1 MKIQR
6 QKHAYGDLGS
16 SLVVQITLL
25 RHFCKLAGLA
35 IPTEKLMEFLNI
47 EKDATPLEVDPVRE
61 PKE

>member
-6 QKHAYGDLGS
+6 QRHAYRGLGFS
-16 SLVVQITLL
+16 PVVQMTLL

-35 IPTEKLMEFLNI
+35 IPTEKLMEFLNMG
-47 EKDATPLEVDPVRE
+47 KDSTTLEIDPITE

>member
-6 QKHAYGDLGS
+6 QKHPYRGLGFS
-16 SLVVQITLL
+16 PVVQMTLL